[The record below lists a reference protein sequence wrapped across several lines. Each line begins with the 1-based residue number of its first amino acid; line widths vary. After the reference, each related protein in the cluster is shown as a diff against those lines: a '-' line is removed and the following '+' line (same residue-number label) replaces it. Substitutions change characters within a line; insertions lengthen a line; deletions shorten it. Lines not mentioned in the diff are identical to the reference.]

1 MLDWIERGVR
11 DSLATYCGQRGVPVP
26 RRVPYFG
33 PRSEHLTPETI
44 ASLEVEPGMTLQGR
58 DYTIDERWWT
68 TGIGN
73 QELGEPID
81 DFHMKDCVVRGGTKW
96 ASRSYRMR
104 RGNALVHCAFTTTW
118 PEHDAYWNMMG
129 YDVGQEGYG
138 RRPAFS
144 ILGCYFEDTGSQSV
158 QIVQREIEWYGQV
171 PAADLTPGGP
181 IVVMDTLSRNAGLG
195 IDHPAGIEGKGYEG
209 DPRSAFA
216 FSFFRSKHNV
226 FMRRVMVD
234 KTMQMRSS
242 GCLLVEGRP
251 RCVVDSC
258 AFMSADTRQ
267 PLAIFRDIDDL
278 VIRKSWWSA
287 RAGQAWISLERVK
300 RVTIEGC
307 QTGGALPVRV
317 QIDGVMGS
325 PINTPLIVRP
335 PT

>member
-1 MLDWIERGVR
+1 MLDWIEQGVR
-11 DSLATYCGQRGVPVP
+11 SSLATYCEMRGVPTP
-26 RRVPYFG
+26 RRLPFLG
-33 PRSEHLTPETI
+33 PRIPLEHETVP
-44 ASLEVEPGMTLQGR
+44 SVEVESWMTLLGK

-81 DFHMKDCVVRGGTKW
+81 GFRLKDCVVRGGTKW

-104 RGNALVHCAFTTTW
+104 QGNALIHSAFTTTW

-129 YDVGQEGYG
+129 YGAGEEGYG
-138 RRPAFS
+138 GKPS
-144 ILGCYFEDTGSQSV
+144 LSVIGCYFEDTGSQNL
-158 QIVQREIEWYGQV
+158 QLVQREIEWYGPV
-171 PAADLTPGGP
+171 APVDLTPGGP
-181 IVVMDTLSRNAGLG
+181 VIVLDSLSRNAGLG

-226 FMRRVMVD
+226 YLRRLMVD
-234 KTMQMRSS
+234 KTMQTRSS

-251 RCVVDSC
+251 RCVVDSSV
-258 AFMSADTRQ
+258 FMSADTRQ

-278 VIRKSWWSA
+278 VIRNSWWSA

-300 RVTIEGC
+300 RVTIEEC
-307 QTGGALPVRV
+307 QTGGAMPVHV

-325 PINTPLIVRP
+325 PITTPLIVRP
-335 PT
+335 PA